1 MIFYSIIIT
10 VAILAQA
17 LSQALSVLV
26 VLWQPMDASMQ
37 MCTDTDT
44 NTADLTISCY
54 CSMCA
59 RDVPMQEEADW
70 ICLTFKN
77 SRIGRDLHLYVRGEW
92 QILNH
97 KGMKSLGGKSKLWFC
112 PRCSRCIL
120 RDAAREHRYEPDVP
134 YDSLLLEELEVAIST
149 SQKHW
154 KAWDCQRN
162 WNYATSTPKKLRL
175 IWKDQDSFKTGSS

>member
-1 MIFYSIIIT
+1 LFFYSIIIT

-17 LSQALSVLV
+17 RSQALGELV

-37 MCTDTDT
+37 MCTDT
-44 NTADLTISCY
+44 AYSTITSY
-54 CSMCA
+54 CSMCGK
-59 RDVPMQEEADW
+59 DVPMQNEADW

-77 SRIGRDLHLYVRGEW
+77 VPRIGRILYLYVRGEW
-92 QILNH
+92 QKLNH
-97 KGMKSLGGKSKLWFC
+97 KWMESLGVKSKLWFC

-120 RDAAREHRYEPDVP
+120 RDVAREHRHEPDIP
-134 YDSLLLEELEVAIST
+134 YNSLLLEELSVAIST

-175 IWKDQDSFKTGSS
+175 IWTDQDSFKTGSS